1 MTAAERPSA
10 LLARLRHTSPLVQRA
25 LLAAVGLGLV
35 TTSAVIVQA
44 VSLASALG
52 YLFEGHQ
59 AALGQRLV
67 LFAVATVARAFASGL
82 AVPVTAR
89 IAAPL
94 RRDLRRRAMRQ
105 VLRKGAYGSVDAT
118 VQLCTRGIEAIESYV
133 ANYVPAVVLATL
145 APAVLLV
152 WMGYRDPLSGAI
164 LLIAVLL
171 LPPFMVL
178 LGLEAKEKMHDRWR
192 EQQSLASYFG
202 DVVRGMTVLKSFNRS
217 RDAVERLDEVGLAL
231 RRSTMATLKVA
242 FLSSFALELLSS
254 LATALVALVLGVRL
268 LNGSLSLSVAL
279 AVLLLTP
286 EVFLPLRRSSAR
298 YHASSVG
305 IAAATDLL
313 DFLDA
318 ERGTGVQRA
327 PSTPPSLELVEV
339 TLAHDGRHSLVEA
352 PIDATIGKGTLVS
365 VMGRSGAGKTT
376 LLRILCGLDTPRT
389 GVVLVDGVEL
399 PSLDLDSW
407 QGIIAWLPQDPKLP
421 GATVREVVRMGD
433 DDVDDSLI
441 RSTLTELKL
450 DLDLDRALGEGARE
464 LSAGQ
469 RCRLALARCLVRRPL
484 LLVLDEPTAH
494 LDPESAELVM
504 SVIARLSMTRVVA
517 THQSM
522 EADQIIH
529 LDASGVVRVR

>member
-1 MTAAERPSA
+1 MGAAERPSA

-25 LLAAVGLGLV
+25 LIAAVGLGLV
-35 TTSAVIVQA
+35 TTSAVIIQA
-44 VSLASALG
+44 MTLASLLG
-52 YLFEGHQ
+52 SLFQSHQ
-59 AALGQRLV
+59 ASFGRTLV
-67 LFAVATVARAFASGL
+67 LFAIATVVRAIASGL

-105 VLRKGAYGSVDAT
+105 ILHKGAYGSVDGT

-145 APAVLLV
+145 APVVLLA
-152 WMGYRDPLSGAI
+152 WTGYRDPLSGVI

-171 LPPFMVL
+171 LPLFMVL

-192 EQQSLASYFG
+192 EQQSLAGYFG
-202 DVVRGMTVLKSFNRS
+202 DVVRGMSVLKSYNRS
-217 RDAVERLDEVGLAL
+217 RDAVNRLDEVGVAL
-231 RRSTMATLKVA
+231 RQSTMSTLKVA

-268 LNGSLSLSVAL
+268 LNGSLSLTVAL

-305 IAAATDLL
+305 IAAASDLL

-318 ERGTGVQRA
+318 KRGTGVLRA
-327 PSTPPSLELVEV
+327 PSTPPTLELVDV
-339 TLAHDGRHSLVEA
+339 TMAHDGRHSVIET
-352 PIDATIGKGTLVS
+352 PIDATIEEGSLVS

-376 LLRILCGLDTPRT
+376 LLRILCGLDKPRT
-389 GVVLVDGVEL
+389 GAVLVDGVEL
-399 PSLDLDSW
+399 TSLDLDSW
-407 QGIIAWLPQDPKLP
+407 QGIIAWMPQDPKLP
-421 GATVREVVRMGD
+421 GATVRDVVRMGD
-433 DDVDDSLI
+433 DAIDDSLI
-441 RSTLTELKL
+441 RATLTELRL
-450 DLDLDRALGEGARE
+450 DLDPDRALGEGANE

-469 RCRLALARCLVRRPL
+469 RSRLALARCLVRRPL

-494 LDPESAELVM
+494 LDPESAEIVM
-504 SVIARLSMTRVVA
+504 SVIARLSMTRIVA
-517 THQSM
+517 THQLM
-522 EADQIIH
+522 QADQIIH
-529 LDASGVVRVR
+529 LIPSEVARVR

>member
-35 TTSAVIVQA
+35 TTSTVIVQA

-52 YLFEGHQ
+52 YLFEGHR
-59 AALGQRLV
+59 AGLGQKLV
-67 LFAVATVARAFASGL
+67 LFTVATVARAFASGL
-82 AVPVTAR
+82 AVPVTTR

-105 VLRKGAYGSVDAT
+105 VLRQGAYGSVDAT

-145 APAVLLV
+145 TPAVLLV
-152 WMGYRDPLSGAI
+152 WMGYHDPLSGAI
-164 LLIAVLL
+164 LLMVVLL
-171 LPPFMVL
+171 LPLFMVL

-192 EQQSLASYFG
+192 EQQTLASYFG

-217 RDAVERLDEVGLAL
+217 RDAVDRLDEVGVAL

-305 IAAATDLL
+305 IAAASDLL

-327 PSTPPSLELVEV
+327 PSTPPSLELVDV
-339 TLAHDGRHSLVEA
+339 TLAHDGRHPFVEA
-352 PIDATIGKGTLVS
+352 PIDAMIGKGTLVS

-376 LLRILCGLDTPRT
+376 LLRILCGLDKPRT

-433 DDVDDSLI
+433 DDIDDSLI

-450 DLDLDRALGEGARE
+450 DLDLDRALGEGASE

-522 EADQIIH
+522 DADQIIH
-529 LDASGVVRVR
+529 LDSSGVVRVH

>member
-1 MTAAERPSA
+1 M
-10 LLARLRHTSPLVQRA
+10 LARLRHTSPLVQRA
-25 LLAAVGLGLV
+25 LLVAVGLGLV
-35 TTSAVIVQA
+35 STSAVIVQA
-44 VSLASALG
+44 VTLATLLG
-52 YLFEGHQ
+52 YLFEGHRTG
-59 AALGQRLV
+59 LGKMLV
-67 LFAVATVARAFASGL
+67 LFAVATVVRALAGGL

-94 RRDLRRRAMRQ
+94 RRDLRRRAMHQ
-105 VLRKGAYGSVDAT
+105 VLRKGAYGSVDGT

-145 APAVLLV
+145 APAVLLAWV
-152 WMGYRDPLSGAI
+152 GYRDLLSGAI
-164 LLIAVLL
+164 LLIAVML
-171 LPPFMVL
+171 LPLFMVL
-178 LGLEAKEKMHDRWR
+178 LGLEAKDKMHDRWR

-217 RDAVERLDEVGLAL
+217 RDAVDRLDEVGVAL
-231 RRSTMATLKVA
+231 LQSTMATLKVA

-305 IAAATDLL
+305 IAAASDLL
-313 DFLDA
+313 DLLDA
-318 ERGTGVQRA
+318 ERGTGVQR
-327 PSTPPSLELVEV
+327 PRSTPPSLQLVDV
-339 TLAHDGRHSLVEA
+339 TLTHDGRHPLVEA
-352 PIDATIGKGTLVS
+352 PLDATIGKGTLVA
-365 VMGRSGAGKTT
+365 VRGRSGAGKTT
-376 LLRILCGLDTPRT
+376 LLRILCGLDKPRI
-389 GVVLVDGVEL
+389 GAVLVDGVEL
-399 PSLDLDSW
+399 TSLDLDAW
-407 QGIIAWLPQDPKLP
+407 QAIIAWLPQDPKLP

-433 DDVDDSLI
+433 DAIDDSLI
-441 RSTLTELKL
+441 QSTLTELGL
-450 DLDLDRALGEGARE
+450 DLDLDRSLGEGANE

-517 THQSM
+517 THQLM
-522 EADQIIH
+522 QADQIIH
-529 LDASGVVRVR
+529 LDSSGVVRVH